1 MPKCSYYH
9 TILFHLTSA
18 KLKRKWP
25 YIVLDLKK
33 NMFHLFSHKK
43 NNQQIN
49 IKLNNRSYTKTEIYR
64 SKKNLFKRKI
74 QLKYRSWN
82 NRPFKRS
89 DTTLLLQTFIL
100 SCQENQVVMLQIAS

>member
-33 NMFHLFSHKK
+33 YVSFIFTQKK
-43 NNQQIN
+43 SANKYQIKQQI
-49 IKLNNRSYTKTEIYR
+49 IYKNRYL
-64 SKKNLFKRKI
+64 SKQENSILKEI

>member
-1 MPKCSYYH
+1 MLILSHNTVSLNNSKIKKKM
-9 TILFHLTSA
+9 TIYSL
-18 KLKRKWP
+18 R
-25 YIVLDLKK
+25 LKK
-33 NMFHLFSHKK
+33 KYVSLISHTKK
-43 NNQQIN
+43 SANKYQIKQQI
-49 IKLNNRSYTKTEIYR
+49 IYKNRYL
-64 SKKNLFKRKI
+64 SKQENSILKKI

>member
-1 MPKCSYYH
+1 MLILSHNTVSLNISKIKKKM
-9 TILFHLTSA
+9 TIYSL
-18 KLKRKWP
+18 R
-25 YIVLDLKK
+25 LKK

-74 QLKYRSWN
+74 QLKYRS
-82 NRPFKRS
+82 
-89 DTTLLLQTFIL
+89 
-100 SCQENQVVMLQIAS
+100 